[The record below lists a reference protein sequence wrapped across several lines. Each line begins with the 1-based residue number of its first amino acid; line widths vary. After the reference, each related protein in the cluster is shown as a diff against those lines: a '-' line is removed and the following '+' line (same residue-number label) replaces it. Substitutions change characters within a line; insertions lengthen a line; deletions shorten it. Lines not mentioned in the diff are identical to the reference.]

1 MSTANKLQA
10 ILNSKEA
17 IKNAISAKGVSITD
31 DDTLDSYADK
41 ISQITTGGG
50 TGINYFTTD
59 FNPGYINFYSPTGE
73 IVKYTKSTTDVP
85 EDIPEGFQ
93 IANMTKTEGFPLN
106 IPIVPTSYTTT
117 TYGYDING
125 ERTNDKEKVIVA
137 VENSMI
143 SDCPNARVAIC
154 FGPAST
160 ATITNCPNLEMLVVG
175 GISSISCDIALKTL
189 VIMNGTVDLTGV
201 VTKQLTVPAGVTVT
215 NVSNDNM
222 LEYYSTVD
230 SGSIP
235 TGYSNLKYYW
245 IPNTA
250 TTINSMAFMGCTSL
264 YYVVIP
270 STVTNIAANAFMGCV
285 NLKNIE
291 MQSATPPTIAAGAFP
306 TNAGLK
312 ITVPAGSLSAY
323 QSAPNWSS
331 YTLEERA

>member
-10 ILNSKEA
+10 ILNSKAA
-17 IKNAISAKGVSITD
+17 IKNAISAKGVSISD
-31 DDTLDSYADK
+31 SDTLDSYADK
-41 ISQITTGGG
+41 ISQITTGG

-106 IPIVPTSYTTT
+106 VPIVPTSYNSSIV
-117 TYGYDING
+117 GYDING
-125 ERTNDKEKVIVA
+125 EQTNNKEKVIVA
-137 VENSMI
+137 VENSTI
-143 SDCPNARVAIC
+143 SDCPNARVAVC

-175 GISSISCDIALKTL
+175 GVSSISCDIALKTL

-215 NVSNDNM
+215 GVSNDNM
-222 LEYYSTVD
+222 LEYYSTVN
-230 SGSIP
+230 SSNIP

-250 TTINSMAFMGCTSL
+250 TTINPMAFMGCINL
-264 YYVVIP
+264 YYVAIP

-291 MQSATPPTIAAGAFP
+291 MQSTTPPTIAAGAFP
-306 TNAGLK
+306 ANAELK

>member
-1 MSTANKLQA
+1 
-10 ILNSKEA
+10 
-17 IKNAISAKGVSITD
+17 
-31 DDTLDSYADK
+31 
-41 ISQITTGGG
+41 
-50 TGINYFTTD
+50 
-59 FNPGYINFYSPTGE
+59 
-73 IVKYTKSTTDVP
+73 
-85 EDIPEGFQ
+85 
-93 IANMTKTEGFPLN
+93 MTKTEGFPLN

-143 SDCPNARVAIC
+143 SDCPNARVAVC

-160 ATITNCPNLEMLVVG
+160 ATITNCPNLETLVVG
-175 GISSISCDIALKTL
+175 GISSISCDVALKTL
-189 VIMNGTVDLTGV
+189 IIMNGTVDLTGV

-215 NVSNDNM
+215 NVSNDTM
-222 LEYYSTVD
+222 LEYYSTVN
-230 SGSIP
+230 SGNIP

-264 YYVVIP
+264 YYVAIP